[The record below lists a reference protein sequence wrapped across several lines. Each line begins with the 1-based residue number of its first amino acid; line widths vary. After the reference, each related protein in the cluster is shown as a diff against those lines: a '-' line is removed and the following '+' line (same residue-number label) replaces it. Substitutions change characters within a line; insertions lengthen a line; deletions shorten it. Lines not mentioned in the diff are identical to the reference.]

1 MFILPQD
8 LAMDSTDQDSKLAI
22 FDALVAAMGGPVFVL
37 QFIAV
42 ALLIVL
48 AAVGYGK
55 GRNIWSLVETFLL
68 IVGYGACM
76 LGFTQLHVSFPE
88 YLVTKLVAST
98 VRFGIETLLV
108 NSKKLALPPLT
119 YLMGTSRDMLHAGV
133 TVGSKY
139 YHSAFPQN
147 SDPTATDVDP
157 SWELTPQVLS
167 SARAHTRRT
176 VGVAYANIDDATI
189 LQRLDLSGLCHDWAG
204 NNVHT
209 LSDKFMSYS
218 LIAWLRWLNWI
229 GAAVFFL
236 LALVGGLPCA
246 RAAVDVLAIFF
257 TLLDVVN
264 LQANQLDANR
274 KQAAV
279 GDLTRSCAAEAL
291 KLALHIA
298 LFLAL
303 GLLWQTSFW
312 KFFEFHIYLLVSYLL
327 STFLH
332 FVYFPARRQCGKVH

>member
-1 MFILPQD
+1 VVLFIFPQVS
-8 LAMDSTDQDSKLAI
+8 AMDSTDQDSKLAI

-55 GRNIWSLVETFLL
+55 GRSIWSLVETFLL

-98 VRFGIETLLV
+98 VCFGIETLLV

-139 YHSAFPQN
+139 YHSAFPHY
-147 SDPTATDVDP
+147 SAPSATDVDP
-157 SWELTPQVLS
+157 SWELTPQVL
-167 SARAHTRRT
+167 
-176 VGVAYANIDDATI
+176 
-189 LQRLDLSGLCHDWAG
+189 DLSGRCHDWAG
-204 NNVHT
+204 NVHT

-246 RAAVDVLAIFF
+246 RAAVDVLAISF

-264 LQANQLDANR
+264 LRANQLDSNC

-279 GDLTRSCAAEAL
+279 GDFTRSCAAEAL

-303 GLLWQTSFW
+303 GLLWQMSFW

-332 FVYFPARRQCGKVH
+332 VVYFPARRQSGKVH

>member
-1 MFILPQD
+1 
-8 LAMDSTDQDSKLAI
+8 MDTTDQDSKLAI
-22 FDALVAAMGGPVFVL
+22 VDALVVAMGGPVFVL
-37 QFIAV
+37 QFFAV
-42 ALLIVL
+42 ALLVVL

-55 GRNIWSLVETFLL
+55 GRSIWSLIEMFLL
-68 IVGYGACM
+68 IGGYGMCM
-76 LGFTQLHVSFPE
+76 LGLTQLHVSFPE
-88 YLVTKLVAST
+88 FLVTKLVAST
-98 VRFGIETLLV
+98 VCFGIETLLV

-119 YLMGTSRDMLHAGV
+119 YLMGTSRDMWHAGV

-139 YHSAFPQN
+139 YHSAFPRH
-147 SDPTATDVDP
+147 SSPTATDVDP
-157 SWELTPQVLS
+157 SWELTPQVLPR
-167 SARAHTRRT
+167 APHAHTLRT

-189 LQRLDLSGLCHDWAG
+189 LQRLDLSGRCHDWAG
-204 NNVHT
+204 NSVYT
-209 LSDKFMSYS
+209 LSADKFMSYS

-246 RAAVDVLAIFF
+246 RAAVDVLAISF

-264 LQANQLDANR
+264 LRANQLAANR

-279 GDLTRSCAAEAL
+279 GDFTRSCAAELL
-291 KLALHIA
+291 KLALHVA

-303 GLLWQTSFW
+303 SLLWRASFW

-332 FVYFPARRQCGKVH
+332 FVYFPARLQSRNVRT